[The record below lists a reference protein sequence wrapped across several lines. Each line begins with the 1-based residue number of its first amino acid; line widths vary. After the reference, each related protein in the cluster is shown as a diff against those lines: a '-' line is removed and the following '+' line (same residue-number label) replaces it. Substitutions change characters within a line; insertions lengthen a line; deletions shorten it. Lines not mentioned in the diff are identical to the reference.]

1 MYHSFANNKL
11 CSSLLTITTIETNG
25 FSFSVDGHVF
35 IVAIY
40 RNILSFQFFSANI
53 KIFIWNYQF
62 FYVSLQINSL
72 KVNDTTNSKMEKID
86 FVVTWLD
93 SNDPEWLKQ
102 YEYYKPSS
110 KGDLSKA
117 RFRDMNIFQYW
128 FRAVERYAPWVN
140 KVFVVTN
147 GKNPNWLNINH
158 PKLVLVKHEDY
169 MSQEY
174 LPTFNS
180 CAIEL
185 SFHRI
190 EGLSEHF
197 VYFNDDMFLN
207 GPAKPEYYFKNGLPC
222 DCNKETC
229 YNVPIFTP
237 KERFNI
243 YMSMLADI
251 GIINAHFNRWRTVC
265 QSPWRWFGIHLGIK
279 GFIMSSILIKQRLF
293 VGFSNFH
300 IEQAYLKSTFE
311 EVWEKEPNFLNA
323 SCTRFREEVIANPFI
338 FRYWQFAKN
347 KFYPQKRKFATF
359 HFTEKDVVDRINRV
373 LNDPDIVSIC
383 LNDTSFCT
391 DDDFNYIDNN
401 LKILLDKKF
410 PNKSSFEI

>member
-1 MYHSFANNKL
+1 
-11 CSSLLTITTIETNG
+11 
-25 FSFSVDGHVF
+25 
-35 IVAIY
+35 
-40 RNILSFQFFSANI
+40 
-53 KIFIWNYQF
+53 
-62 FYVSLQINSL
+62 
-72 KVNDTTNSKMEKID
+72 MEKID

-117 RFRDMNIFQYW
+117 RFRDMIIFQYW

-147 GKNPNWLNINH
+147 GKNPDWLNPNH

-169 MSQEY
+169 ISQEY

-185 SFHRI
+185 SLHRI
-190 EGLSEHF
+190 KGLSEHF

-207 GPAKPEYYFKNGLPC
+207 GPTKPEYYFKNGLPC

-237 KERFNI
+237 KERFSI

-265 QSPWRWFGIHLGIK
+265 QSPWRWFGIHLGFK
-279 GFIMSSILIKQRLF
+279 GLIMSSILIKQRLF

-311 EVWEKEPNFLNA
+311 EVWEKESDFLNA
-323 SCTRFREEVIANPFI
+323 SCTRFREEVIANPSYSDIGNSQRTNSIPKRGNLRLFI
-338 FRYWQFAKN
+338 LQ
-347 KFYPQKRKFATF
+347 RKM
-359 HFTEKDVVDRINRV
+359 
-373 LNDPDIVSIC
+373 
-383 LNDTSFCT
+383 
-391 DDDFNYIDNN
+391 
-401 LKILLDKKF
+401 
-410 PNKSSFEI
+410 